1 MDNTTNNVNIT
12 AQQAAQSQKLK
23 REKVARTIHQQQVYR
38 AAQNLYSF
46 YQYFYIDGH
55 YERVKIKS
63 KAKPQYLAA

>member
-38 AAQNLYSF
+38 AAQNLYV
-46 YQYFYIDGH
+46 I
-55 YERVKIKS
+55 
-63 KAKPQYLAA
+63 